1 MIMSPHSA
9 RPAPFI
15 RGHSEALVSPFLLA
29 GVEFEYDFRAEG
41 KNRDSQPTQTS
52 PDKKIRRVCCL
63 FITIFIKTKH
73 FSRVLGCVFTARG
86 QKDFREKHY
95 RVKIY
100 FAILTHLFI
109 LYVLQAIQC
118 FSVQVPVSGRL
129 API

>member
-15 RGHSEALVSPFLLA
+15 RATARLSYHLSSWQVLKLSMI
-29 GVEFEYDFRAEG
+29 FRAEG

-73 FSRVLGCVFTARG
+73 FSRVLGCVFTACG

-100 FAILTHLFI
+100 FATLTHLFI

-118 FSVQVPVSGRL
+118 FSVQVPVSVAG
-129 API
+129 